1 MKVLNTT
8 YSMKKQITVKFD
20 FGDEVELKT
29 DVGVK
34 RVVTGIIL
42 RPSGKMYECAR
53 ELETSWHQEV
63 EIEKFPEKRKIGL
76 TK

>member
-1 MKVLNTT
+1 
-8 YSMKKQITVKFD
+8 MKKTISIAFN
-20 FGDEVELKT
+20 FGDDVQLKT
-29 DVGVK
+29 EQGIK

-63 EIEKFPEKRKIGL
+63 EIEKFPENKRAGFKRD
-76 TK
+76 